1 MKKNRIFTGYWFCIL
16 LVFTFGLAG
25 CGGDDNTADFEYIE
39 NPENPN
45 KQIIITGYTGDS
57 KTVKIPKQI
66 DGKKV
71 IAIGDKAFS
80 DMGLTSVTI
89 PKGVTEIG
97 SDAFAKNQLTSV
109 TIPNS
114 VTEIGYLAFFSN
126 QLTSV
131 TIPKGVTEIGFMAFS
146 DNQLTS
152 VTIPNN
158 VTEIEPAA
166 FSGNQLTGV
175 TIPTSVTYIGN
186 SAFSGNQLTGV
197 TIPNSVTFIGDG
209 AFSGNQLTG
218 VTIPTSVTSIGDRAF
233 SGNQLTSVTIGANLA
248 VEADGEAR
256 TFDNG
261 LSDFYNGNGRKAG
274 TYTYEADNWSYQA
287 GAGGVPENINKQ
299 ITSYYVCADG
309 DDENI
314 GLSENEPLKSLRKAI
329 ERAKQSSVKKITVI
343 GALYQRNERD
353 GQFWIE
359 TNNKDEILIT
369 GKENASPE
377 EKAVLSGKGSS
388 QRAIIE
394 IFNSNI
400 RFEFIEITGS
410 KQQGIRVLQTELAPK
425 GVKSTVTLGSGCIIH
440 GNGNSTWYGGGG
452 IDVEIANRAVLDG
465 GIIRNNIAKNGGG
478 VYVSDSYEFFGTMLP
493 SAEFIIM
500 TGEISKNTADYGAGI
515 YLSDNGILRIN
526 GGSIKNNSAK
536 FTGGGLYISAKGKAS
551 QDNNAA
557 RGIVNNSANEG
568 GENIF
573 SKE

>member
-1 MKKNRIFTGYWFCIL
+1 MKKNRIFTGYWFCTL
-16 LVFTFGLAG
+16 LVFAFGLAG

-39 NPENPN
+39 NPENPTR
-45 KQIIITGYTGDS
+45 QIAITGYTGDS

-71 IAIGDKAFS
+71 IAIGDEAFN

-89 PKGVTEIG
+89 PKGVTSIG
-97 SDAFAKNQLTSV
+97 NFAFYENQLTGVTIPNSVISIGNSAFSNNQLTGV

-114 VTEIGYLAFFSN
+114 VTEIGMGAFAKN
-126 QLTSV
+126 QLTNI
-131 TIPKGVTEIGFMAFS
+131 TIPTSVTEIGFMAF
-146 DNQLTS
+146 
-152 VTIPNN
+152 
-158 VTEIEPAA
+158 
-166 FSGNQLTGV
+166 FGNQLTGV
-175 TIPTSVTYIGN
+175 TIPNSVTSIGN
-186 SAFSGNQLTGV
+186 GAFFGNQLTGV

-209 AFSGNQLTG
+209 AFSNNQLTG
-218 VTIPTSVTSIGDRAF
+218 VTIPNSVTSIGDRAF
-233 SGNQLTSVTIGANLA
+233 SGNRLTSVTIGANLA
-248 VEADGEAR
+248 VEADEEAR

-261 LSDFYNGNGRKAG
+261 LSDFYNGNNRKAG
-274 TYTYEADNWSYQA
+274 TYTYEAGNWSYQA
-287 GAGGVPENINKQ
+287 GAGGVPENTNKQ
-299 ITSYYVCADG
+299 ITSYYVRADG

-329 ERAKQSSVKKITVI
+329 ERAKQSSVKRITVI
-343 GALYQRNERD
+343 GTLYQRNERD
-353 GQFWIE
+353 GEFWIE

-369 GKENASPE
+369 GKDNASPD

-410 KQQGIRVLQTELAPK
+410 KQQGIRVLQTELAPT
-425 GVKSTVTLGSGCIIH
+425 GVKSTVKLGSGCIIH
-440 GNGNSTWYGGGG
+440 GNGNNTVYGGGG
-452 IDVEIANRAVLDG
+452 IDVEIANRVVLDG
-465 GIIRNNIAKNGGG
+465 GIIRNNVAKNGGG

-515 YLSDNGILRIN
+515 YLSNNGILKIN

-536 FTGGGLYISAKGKAS
+536 FTGGGLYIAAKGKAS

-557 RGIVNNSANEG
+557 KGIVNNSANEG